1 MSWPITLL
9 GDVVDVLDSQRRPIT
24 KSDRRF
30 GPYPYYGATGVVD
43 WVDGYLFDEPLVLI
57 GEDGAKWG
65 AGDQSAFSIEGKAWV
80 NNHAHVL
87 RPHRSDLLD
96 DWLIYFLN
104 AADLSEYVSGMTVPK
119 LNQGNL
125 RQIEVPLPPLAEQKR
140 IVAVLDQAFAALDR
154 ARANAEANL
163 VDAKSVFNT
172 HVDVLF
178 SQKEKTWNKKSL
190 GDLADF
196 RNGIN
201 FTKAS
206 KGSQV
211 RVLGVKDFQD
221 YFNAPDTGLAKVT
234 INGELDSGDCLRNG
248 DIVFVRSNGN
258 PELIGR
264 SVVVNGMSQN
274 TVHSGFTIRARLRT
288 QEVLPDYLGCFV
300 KSSAVRRKMVDS
312 GIGTNIKSLNQG
324 ALSQLLVSYP
334 DGSEQQRVV
343 ERLKALREETRRLE
357 SICAAKL
364 SDITALRQSL
374 LHAAFSGQ
382 LT

>member
-140 IVAVLDQAFAALDR
+140 IVAKLDQAFAALDR

-163 VDAKSVFNT
+163 EDAERLALCAVSE
-172 HVDVLF
+172 VL
-178 SQKEKTWNKKSL
+178 QGPKTQDWDEITLN
-190 GDLADF
+190 DLAVVDWGNTNLTKSSYVEGGSHLAVSAAGCDGRIGHAEHKKHTPVLSAIGARCGRMFLPEEDF
-196 RNGIN
+196 TAIKNTITLTPRGGKCDPFFLYYLMGSIELPQRGAGQP
-201 FTKAS
+201 FIS
-206 KGSQV
+206 KG
-211 RVLGVKDFQD
+211 
-221 YFNAPDTGLAKVT
+221 
-234 INGELDSGDCLRNG
+234 
-248 DIVFVRSNGN
+248 DIQRF
-258 PELIGR
+258 
-264 SVVVNGMSQN
+264 
-274 TVHSGFTIRARLRT
+274 
-288 QEVLPDYLGCFV
+288 
-300 KSSAVRRKMVDS
+300 AVRIPKIEEQRDIAAVLTELTDRSKRIDDQLR
-312 GIGTNIKSLNQG
+312 GKLTNI
-324 ALSQLLVSYP
+324 A
-334 DGSEQQRVV
+334 E
-343 ERLKALREETRRLE
+343 
-357 SICAAKL
+357 
-364 SDITALRQSL
+364 LRQSL
-374 LHAAFSGQ
+374 IQAAFSGQ